1 MQMDIDRLCLE
12 NAMERFLDSGSAQD
26 AFDVYFCYLEMFVG
40 SYGES
45 RMMIEMLSE
54 FEMNGSSVLM
64 KHRDHYSH
72 SVYVFAIGLAIY
84 EANSAYREVYQKYY
98 GFFDEKEAAH
108 HFLKF
113 WGLSSLFHDI
123 GYPFELPF
131 EQVESYFE
139 VRGEKRKNNPF
150 LSYRGMEKFIK
161 ESKSG
166 FDFASVS
173 SHSRVVNAN
182 RLQVHAL
189 AYNIFNWFRRL
200 ALSSNMRKQ
209 RIDTVRLK
217 LLKIAAKA
225 VHSARYITFKLC
237 SSCPYKN
244 EFYETFSNI
253 SKLNVQLE

>member
-1 MQMDIDRLCLE
+1 MDIDRLCLE

-108 HFLKF
+108 HFLEF

-139 VRGEKRKNNPF
+139 VRGEKRK
-150 LSYRGMEKFIK
+150 K
-161 ESKSG
+161 
-166 FDFASVS
+166 
-173 SHSRVVNAN
+173 
-182 RLQVHAL
+182 
-189 AYNIFNWFRRL
+189 
-200 ALSSNMRKQ
+200 
-209 RIDTVRLK
+209 
-217 LLKIAAKA
+217 
-225 VHSARYITFKLC
+225 
-237 SSCPYKN
+237 
-244 EFYETFSNI
+244 
-253 SKLNVQLE
+253 